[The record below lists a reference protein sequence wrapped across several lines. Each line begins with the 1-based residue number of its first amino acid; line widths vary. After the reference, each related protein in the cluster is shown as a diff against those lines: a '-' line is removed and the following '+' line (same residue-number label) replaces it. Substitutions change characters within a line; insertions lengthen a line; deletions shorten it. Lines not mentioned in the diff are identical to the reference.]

1 MWKRCLAFCAACL
14 LTFGLLIIYNM
25 FNGNPVSKYY
35 ASKQIQQYIDE
46 HYSDLDIEKV
56 EYKYTFKDSHY
67 YGYVDVKDSEDRD
80 FSVHLLRDGRIED
93 GYEYEVLGGNNTM
106 NRLFVEL
113 KDESDMFIEA
123 YFEDKVNSEGK
134 SRFNFG
140 YLDFVAEFGE
150 LPLNATLADVKRQ
163 YPLMAV
169 VYLYGELD
177 SEEAFIEEM
186 RGFIEY
192 MGNKG
197 YPLSKIDYSD
207 GHVYAFDIP
216 TELIEENDV
225 EGIKPYFR
233 KVVRG

>member
-1 MWKRCLAFCAACL
+1 MVILILLQSLGSCL
-14 LTFGLLIIYNM
+14 Y
-25 FNGNPVSKYY
+25 
-35 ASKQIQQYIDE
+35 
-46 HYSDLDIEKV
+46 
-56 EYKYTFKDSHY
+56 
-67 YGYVDVKDSEDRD
+67 
-80 FSVHLLRDGRIED
+80 
-93 GYEYEVLGGNNTM
+93 
-106 NRLFVEL
+106 
-113 KDESDMFIEA
+113 
-123 YFEDKVNSEGK
+123 
-134 SRFNFG
+134 
-140 YLDFVAEFGE
+140 
-150 LPLNATLADVKRQ
+150 NATLADVKRQ